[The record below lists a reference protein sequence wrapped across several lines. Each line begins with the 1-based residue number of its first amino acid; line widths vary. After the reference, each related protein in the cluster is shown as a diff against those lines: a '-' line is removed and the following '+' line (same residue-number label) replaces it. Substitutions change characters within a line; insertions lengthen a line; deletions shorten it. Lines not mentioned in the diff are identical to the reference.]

1 MNRKPQTAKPVSC
14 TFEQKWGDD
23 PFTALGHTQI
33 PNALIQYA
41 SRLKLAPDECWLIT
55 CILFHKRTAAAPFPG
70 QETLTEM
77 YGRSVDTVQRV
88 IKSIRAKGLMEV
100 QHKRSELGHFSH
112 IVYDFVP
119 LRLALNECYYQDH
132 PEQRPQYSQPVP
144 SLAKSAIPQGC
155 GTAGEK
161 RGNSKSNISHTARLR
176 YGRNAV
182 SHTAKVPLPMPQGC
196 GTNQTLKK
204 KIEIDSSE
212 VFASLLSEEE
222 GKEPTARPWPDL
234 PEPERAP
241 WLERA
246 EAELKENFGGA
257 LWAKTKE
264 KARASIRGQRAAN
277 LYLEANDGPPEPKA
291 VVHTPGPTCRSVRPG

>member
-161 RGNSKSNISHTARLR
+161 RANISHTARLR
-176 YGRNAV
+176 YGRDAV

-241 WLERA
+241 WLDRA
-246 EAELKENFGGA
+246 RGELVAIHAGSGITPKPKLVEVR
-257 LWAKTKE
+257 
-264 KARASIRGQRAAN
+264 ARN
-277 LYLEANDGPPEPKA
+277 LYNAFQEVQKHG
-291 VVHTPGPTCRSVRPG
+291 